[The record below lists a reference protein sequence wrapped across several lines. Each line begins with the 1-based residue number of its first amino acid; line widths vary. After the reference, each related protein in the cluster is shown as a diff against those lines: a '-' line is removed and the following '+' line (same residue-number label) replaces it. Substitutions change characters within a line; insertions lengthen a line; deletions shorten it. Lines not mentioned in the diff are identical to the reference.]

1 LTPAVI
7 KVKPVFEDQNVIDRL
22 RFVLP
27 VKAGNLSLHEANR
40 RFGYSRTAIKEY
52 IKRYDEHGVEGLR
65 NRPRGKS
72 HPVTVETEEI
82 ILGMKRERRGRSGR
96 KIRDLLREMNIKYN
110 RQTIWRVL
118 GKHGENRR
126 EPKSLKPDKDF
137 EYPEPND
144 CWQIDIMDG
153 IIVKGV
159 GRVYLHSLLDDHSR
173 YLTGSGWFTNKTAQ
187 SMLEVLKESFE
198 TNWLPKHII
207 ADRGTQFKSNL
218 GPGLTQFEK
227 ILGRLSIDGI
237 FTSVGNAKAK
247 GKKERFYR
255 FVQEDFLQ
263 EYDFESMEDLN
274 MKWSKWVK
282 WYCEEHEHAGI
293 DGAAPSERYARV
305 RKRFSPFPL
314 DGVFATVVERKVRTN
329 ATVSFRRNVYIVDPK
344 YIGQTVELR
353 VFENHVRIFHR
364 GVLLGT
370 HDARINYRERML
382 RQIHMRIV
390 NKDGTIRFRGKRYSV
405 GTRFYRR
412 RLELMKKG
420 LEVHVFL
427 SRTKEKVFKVHRR
440 YRYHRK
446 GGDV

>member
-1 LTPAVI
+1 LTPAVV
-7 KVKPVFEDQNVIDRL
+7 KVKPVFEDQNVLNRL

-27 VKAGNLSLHEANR
+27 VKAGDLSLHEASR
-40 RFGYSRTAIKEY
+40 IFGYSRTAIKEY
-52 IKRYDEHGVEGLR
+52 IRRYNEHDVEGLR

-72 HPVTVETEEI
+72 HPVTVETEET

-96 KIRDLLREMNIKYN
+96 KIRDLLREKNINYH
-110 RQTIWRVL
+110 RQTVWRVL
-118 GKHGENRR
+118 AKHGENRR
-126 EPKSLKPDKDF
+126 EPKPLKPDKDF

-153 IIVKGV
+153 IIVKGI
-159 GRVYLHSLLDDHSR
+159 GLVYLHSLLDDHSR
-173 YLTGSGWFTNKTAQ
+173 YLTGSGWFMNKTAQ
-187 SMLEVLKESFE
+187 SMLEVLKEAFE
-198 TNWLPKHII
+198 TNGLPKHII

-218 GPGLTQFEK
+218 GPGYTQFER
-227 ILGRLSIDGI
+227 ILGRLGIDGI

-314 DGVFATVVERKVRTN
+314 DDVFATVVERKVRTN

-390 NKDGTIRFRGKRYSV
+390 NKDGTIRFRGKRYFV

-420 LEVHVFL
+420 PEVHVFL
-427 SRTKEKVFKVHRR
+427 SATKAKVFKVRRSYRFHRQ
-440 YRYHRK
+440 

>member
-1 LTPAVI
+1 MTPAVI
-7 KVKPVFEDQNVIDRL
+7 KVKPVFEDQNVINRL

-27 VKAGNLSLHEANR
+27 VKAGDLSLHEACR
-40 RFGYSRTAIKEY
+40 KFGYSRTAIKEY

-72 HPVTVETEEI
+72 HPITVETEEI

-118 GKHGENRR
+118 VKHGENRR

-159 GRVYLHSLLDDHSR
+159 GLVYLHSLIDDHSR

-198 TNWLPKHII
+198 TNGLPKHII

-218 GPGLTQFEK
+218 GPGLTQFER
-227 ILGRLSIDGI
+227 ILGRLGIDGI

-263 EYDFESMEDLN
+263 EYDFESMDDLN

-293 DGAAPSERYARV
+293 DGAAPSERYGRV

-314 DGVFATVVERKVRTN
+314 DDVFATVVERKVRTN

-420 LEVHVFL
+420 PEVHVFL